1 VEKMEIKKVM
11 KKKSRPRLYL
21 WLVILASV
29 TLSVTLTITSL
40 KIIRGGKSFT
50 EVINEE
56 NKIFVVNTVRF
67 GHGVMAHMGSETYDS
82 LIDLAL
88 KSKFI
93 LFLAILDEDGN
104 IIAQSDPPGGLRLL
118 KTYDVLELKDGKILE
133 KTKSINLISYKAKR
147 ELVSTEE
154 HMTHHA
160 TFMKSKPAM
169 MGQHKDAP
177 KPGWFLVGM
186 DGSLFTR
193 HYRDMVI
200 QTVGTG
206 AVFLFIGI
214 LIIVFLGMIQ
224 RYELA
229 NLSIERLLKIKR
241 VLSRFVPQT
250 AKNVIEKDPEKKG
263 LLDKYIQDAS
273 VLFLD
278 IEGFTLLQ
286 EQYSQETI
294 NRTIEFYFSLFFKL
308 IQNKGGD
315 INETAGDG
323 MMVIFLDS
331 DPIKHAQNAVKT
343 ALNIQEQCRQLSTDN
358 DPDKFSIKVNIG
370 IHSGKVYLGSTKM
383 RGSEEERWTFTASGP
398 VTILAARLSDYAQ
411 NGQILLGE
419 ETARR
424 VEKDYPLNSIGK
436 IPLKNIKDPVEIYEV
451 SSLSLSD

>member
-1 VEKMEIKKVM
+1 M

-29 TLSVTLTITSL
+29 ILAVTLTITSL

-56 NKIFVVNTVRF
+56 NKTFVVNTVRF

-104 IIAQSDPPGGLRLL
+104 IIAQSDPPVGLRLL
-118 KTYDVLELKDGKILE
+118 NTYDTRVLKDGAMLE
-133 KTKSINLISYKAKR
+133 KTKNIHLISYKAER
-147 ELVSTEE
+147 ELVPTEE
-154 HMTHHA
+154 HRKHHA
-160 TFMKSKPAM
+160 TMVSK
-169 MGQHKDAP
+169 HKDAP

-186 DGSLFTR
+186 DASLFTR

-200 QTVGTG
+200 QTLGTG
-206 AVFLFIGI
+206 AAFLLLGI
-214 LIIVFLGMIQ
+214 LIIIFLGIIQ

-229 NLSIERLLKIKR
+229 HLSIERLQKIKR
-241 VLSRFVPQT
+241 LMGYFVPRT
-250 AKNVIEKDPEKKG
+250 AKNIIEKEPEKKG

-273 VLFLD
+273 ILFLD

-286 EQYSQETI
+286 EKYSQEKI
-294 NRTIEFYFSLFFKL
+294 NRTIEYYFSIFLNL
-308 IQNKGGD
+308 IQKNGGD

-331 DPIKHAQNAVKT
+331 DPIKHAQNAVNT
-343 ALNIQEQCRQLSTDN
+343 ALNIQEQCQKLSADE
-358 DPDKFSIKVNIG
+358 DPDKFSFKVNIG

-419 ETARR
+419 ETTRR
-424 VEKDYPLNSIGK
+424 VERFYSLNSLGK
-436 IPLKNIKDPVEIYEV
+436 IPLKNIKDSGKIYEI
-451 SSLSLSD
+451 SSAKNLPND